1 MKINERS
8 QQIIFLPSNLFFK
21 VVIQHRKNE
30 IDFFKNNYFLENET
44 DTQLYGYA
52 AFFKKNIYIKNGKL
66 IFSGQKMRK
75 DRFMKFRVLLKF
87 SSFQTLLFVY
97 GMFCKRQLNLN
108 NPEVSYD

>member
-52 AFFKKNIYIKNGKL
+52 AFFFKYKKWKID
-66 IFSGQKMRK
+66 IFWSENE
-75 DRFMKFRVLLKF
+75 
-87 SSFQTLLFVY
+87 
-97 GMFCKRQLNLN
+97 KR
-108 NPEVSYD
+108 

>member
-30 IDFFKNNYFLENET
+30 IDFLKNNYFLENET

-52 AFFKKNIYIKNGKL
+52 AFFKKKYIYKKWKID
-66 IFSGQKMRK
+66 IFWSENE
-75 DRFMKFRVLLKF
+75 
-87 SSFQTLLFVY
+87 
-97 GMFCKRQLNLN
+97 KR
-108 NPEVSYD
+108 

>member
-52 AFFKKNIYIKNGKL
+52 AFF
-66 IFSGQKMRK
+66 F
-75 DRFMKFRVLLKF
+75 
-87 SSFQTLLFVY
+87 
-97 GMFCKRQLNLN
+97 
-108 NPEVSYD
+108 